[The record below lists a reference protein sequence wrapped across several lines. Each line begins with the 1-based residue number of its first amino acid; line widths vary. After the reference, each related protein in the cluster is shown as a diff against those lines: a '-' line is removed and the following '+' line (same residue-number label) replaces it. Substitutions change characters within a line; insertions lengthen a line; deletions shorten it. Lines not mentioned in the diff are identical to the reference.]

1 MSRTQKEKEATI
13 MFFRNKR
20 NTDKYN
26 RLLEKENESL
36 KRKISQLE
44 KSRDNAIKEK
54 ERSIGLLNQYK
65 TEYETLIAD
74 ARKLIEKQ
82 KNTDKAAN
90 TIMENYKKELEA
102 LQK

>member
-1 MSRTQKEKEATI
+1 
-13 MFFRNKR
+13 MFFRNNR

-90 TIMENYKKELEA
+90 TIMENYKKELDA